1 MGCCTSTTNSKNSKE
16 NKNQPKKPE
25 RLVVEDFEEN
35 DAPKPQ
41 KLMRRTFNEG
51 GDNGN
56 TDDINGVSSQR
67 NQDLKNGE
75 AVTDNSPTMKKA
87 MSRI

>member
-1 MGCCTSTTNSKNSKE
+1 
-16 NKNQPKKPE
+16 
-25 RLVVEDFEEN
+25 
-35 DAPKPQ
+35 
-41 KLMRRTFNEG
+41 MRRTFNEG
-51 GDNGN
+51 ADNGN